1 MKFTI
6 IGLTIVSLLIAPQV
20 LILGVDPTSE
30 DVSSFKSSVNE
41 NFDALTN
48 SVPDFSR
55 DYDFQQFSP
64 DFSKIIND
72 FTELFNQ
79 LLKAADETV
88 SAIGNFFAN
97 PGVLIFGEE
106 EYTTD
111 PSTLGYIPTGRFSQI
126 LWEST
131 FRSNRGVVLH
141 VLSPEEI
148 IYLKLSTTSNDLLSN
163 WFQYHFFLLRNTLF
177 DKSILEWVVI
187 EHP

>member
-6 IGLTIVSLLIAPQV
+6 IGLTILSLLIAPQV
-20 LILGVDPTSE
+20 FSLGVDPSSSE
-30 DVSSFKSSVNE
+30 INSFKSSVNE

-64 DFSKIIND
+64 DFSKVIND
-72 FTELFNQ
+72 FTQLFNQ
-79 LLKAADETV
+79 LLKAADETA
-88 SAIGNFFAN
+88 SAIGTFFSN

-106 EYTTD
+106 QYTTD

-131 FRSNRGVVLH
+131 FRSNRGVVLN

-148 IYLKLSTTSNDLLSN
+148 TYLKLPTTINDLTNN
-163 WFQYHFFLLRNTLF
+163 WFQYHFFLLRNILI
-177 DKSILEWVVI
+177 DKSILEWI
-187 EHP
+187 LIQHP